1 MATFNTVQEDLVSQH
16 VRRWVELHNTIKQF
30 QDQIKEHKDAQKIVE
45 GQIIQSMKENKLSNF
60 DLPNGKELKLK
71 IVESKKSV
79 PLKVLKTELAKCH
92 SPGNSKEQVLFLV
105 KELYKKLENRPIT
118 KTEKLQYSD

>member
-1 MATFNTVQEDLVSQH
+1 MDTFNTVQEDLVSQH
-16 VRRWVELHNTIKQF
+16 VRRWVELHNTIKNF

-79 PLKVLKTELAKCH
+79 PLKFLKTELAKCH
-92 SPGNSKEQVLFLV
+92 PPTNSKEQGLFLV
-105 KELYKKLENRPIT
+105 KEFYKKLENRPIT